1 MIISIAKKDKEKF
14 LNIIRD
20 IDNKMLNKY
29 TKQTIKKILNSNSYI
44 INAFDYEYLT
54 KLLMEQIMFEIID
67 SLHI

>member
-1 MIISIAKKDKEKF
+1 MLKKDKEKI

>member
-1 MIISIAKKDKEKF
+1 MLKKDKEKF

-20 IDNKMLNKY
+20 INNKMLNKY

>member
-1 MIISIAKKDKEKF
+1 
-14 LNIIRD
+14 
-20 IDNKMLNKY
+20 MLNKY

>member
-1 MIISIAKKDKEKF
+1 MLKKDKEKF